1 MTALGMSTTRV
12 DSEMDDRR
20 SGSDRRDDDPGL
32 QIRWSMVVQ
41 VIGYLLGMF
50 VVYNAM
56 TSRLTALET
65 YRQTDSQR
73 MERIENK
80 LDAALSL
87 GRKP

>member
-12 DSEMDDRR
+12 DSEVDDRR
-20 SGSDRRDDDPGL
+20 SGSDRRDDDPRL
-32 QIRWSMVVQ
+32 NVRWSLVWQIV
-41 VIGYLLGMF
+41 GYLIGMF

-80 LDAALSL
+80 LDAVLGM